1 MWSKTTIAV
10 VGGCLLSIS
19 LMLNLNFILP
29 FEVDT
34 RLFIGLLL
42 AFPLW
47 VGIMIWCY
55 TSESFKQAFKRCSL
69 LLIPSAVFNTLFLL
83 N

>member
-1 MWSKTTIAV
+1 MWSKTSIAV
-10 VGGCLLSIS
+10 IGGCLLSIS

-42 AFPLW
+42 AFPMW
-47 VGIMIWCY
+47 VSVMIWCY
-55 TSESFKQAFKRCSL
+55 ASEGFKQAFKRCSL

>member
-1 MWSKTTIAV
+1 MWSKTAIAIL
-10 VGGCLLSIS
+10 GGCILSIS
-19 LMLNLNFILP
+19 LMLNLNFIMP

-47 VGIMIWCY
+47 VSVMIWCY
-55 TSESFKQAFKRCSL
+55 ASENFKHALKRCTFL
-69 LLIPSAVFNTLFLL
+69 LVPSAITNALFLL

>member
-1 MWSKTTIAV
+1 MWPKTIISV
-10 VGGCLLSIS
+10 LGGCILSIS

-29 FEVDT
+29 LEVDT

-47 VGIMIWCY
+47 VGVMIWSY
-55 TSESFKQAFKRCSL
+55 ASENFKQALKRCL
-69 LLIPSAVFNTLFLL
+69 WLFLPSVVINALFLL